1 MKTRNIFLLKYV
13 FALIILFASS
23 WLIIQNHKLFEILKE
38 KPSDIVVTNIGA
50 TNATVYW
57 KNNEG
62 VFSILSYKEKEK
74 NMPYISVSG
83 SDLYKNIKED
93 NYIYK
98 ASLSQLQPNTI
109 YSFRIQSPK
118 QTWEHDFEFST
129 EEYGTKVELPDIKTG
144 STEKGNFL
152 LIDNKGKKFMVY
164 SSSHGTWALDL
175 KGSDYT
181 VTEYA
186 QFIPSEILR
195 EELKASFFGIISP
208 AYAESGANCKTNISI
223 TNTQYL
229 PTKSQTQ
236 SLLDRLIGGCKG
248 HYAQEC
254 YSDVYCQSIEAGV
267 NPALPITLW
276 VHESAGSMYA
286 KYANVQDFGING
298 ANIPSRDF
306 TRQLRQLLDVQMADD
321 YISGYCTDK
330 GITEEERWATK
341 YARGYCTDENIAH
354 GKAYITEIREYYN
367 WLTRGT
373 LPSWPWNVSKS
384 SSACDRS
391 KQVTNGVYRD
401 CQGNP
406 TGTNPQPPENED
418 KYDGLGRLILYS
430 KDGKTCNYSKGCV
443 CIQNNGDRFPLNNG
457 DRCRATTAPAPKEYD
472 EQGRL
477 ILFSEDQ
484 KICDYS
490 KGCVCIQNNGR
501 KDSLEQGQR
510 CRGTFSPDPDP
521 NPDPDPTPDP
531 GVTCTGPDN
540 KPGKED
546 ILVGQTCKD
555 VGGCECFK
563 GTIKTGNYLKD
574 IACGLVCTDQAPD
587 PDPDPTPDPD
597 PDPTP
602 DPGVTCTGPDNKPGK
617 EDILVGQTCKDVGGC
632 ECFKGSIKTENYFKD
647 VKCGYVCTE
656 ENPTPEDK
664 TILEVTDKDLYC
676 RNSKGCICY
685 WNNKTVQK
693 DAENGQTCTTDQ
705 QVIKTESI
713 CCYSNNSL
721 SMKMPYDCSGVI
733 RSDISK
739 ENCRLE
745 STKYEIREGISFI
758 SPLEVIDLENPLI
771 PKSAYDLINIS
782 DKRVIAVGE
791 YQGGQWVSIVKYENG
806 AINGNDFQLKS
817 GKSYMVSSLH
827 DTEFPV
833 NGYRVNPSNILETAG
848 WNLIP
853 SFIFDGKG
861 TYSVDILKNLE
872 FNKIKQIG
880 QWQKEKGLFDYTF
893 KDESNYIFGNPLKIS
908 QEEGIFIK
916 VIK

>member
-1 MKTRNIFLLKYV
+1 MKTKNIFFLKYV

-83 SDLYKNIKED
+83 SDLYKNMKED

-98 ASLSQLQPNTI
+98 AILSQLQPNTI

-129 EEYGTKVELPDIKTG
+129 EEYSTKVELPDIKTG

-306 TRQLRQLLDVQMADD
+306 TRQLRQFLDVQMADD

-406 TGTNPQPPENED
+406 TGTNPQPP
-418 KYDGLGRLILYS
+418 
-430 KDGKTCNYSKGCV
+430 
-443 CIQNNGDRFPLNNG
+443 
-457 DRCRATTAPAPKEYD
+457 
-472 EQGRL
+472 
-477 ILFSEDQ
+477 
-484 KICDYS
+484 
-490 KGCVCIQNNGR
+490 
-501 KDSLEQGQR
+501 
-510 CRGTFSPDPDP
+510 DPDP
-521 NPDPDPTPDP
+521 NPNPIPDP

-656 ENPTPEDK
+656 ENPTPEEK

-853 SFIFDGKG
+853 SFVFDGKG

>member
-1 MKTRNIFLLKYV
+1 MKTKNIFLLKYV

-83 SDLYKNIKED
+83 SDLYKNMKED

-286 KYANVQDFGING
+286 KYPNVQDFGING

-306 TRQLRQLLDVQMADD
+306 TRQLRQFLDVQMADD

-406 TGTNPQPPENED
+406 TGTNPQPP
-418 KYDGLGRLILYS
+418 
-430 KDGKTCNYSKGCV
+430 
-443 CIQNNGDRFPLNNG
+443 
-457 DRCRATTAPAPKEYD
+457 
-472 EQGRL
+472 
-477 ILFSEDQ
+477 
-484 KICDYS
+484 
-490 KGCVCIQNNGR
+490 
-501 KDSLEQGQR
+501 
-510 CRGTFSPDPDP
+510 DPDP
-521 NPDPDPTPDP
+521 NPNPIPDP

-574 IACGLVCTDQAPD
+574 VACGLVCTDQAPA

>member
-1 MKTRNIFLLKYV
+1 MKTKNIFFLKYV

-98 ASLSQLQPNTI
+98 AILSQLQPNTI

-129 EEYGTKVELPDIKTG
+129 EEYSTKVELPEIKTG

-186 QFIPSEILR
+186 QFIPSEILK

-306 TRQLRQLLDVQMADD
+306 TRQLRQFLDVQMADD

-406 TGTNPQPPENED
+406 TGTNPQPPD
-418 KYDGLGRLILYS
+418 
-430 KDGKTCNYSKGCV
+430 
-443 CIQNNGDRFPLNNG
+443 
-457 DRCRATTAPAPKEYD
+457 
-472 EQGRL
+472 
-477 ILFSEDQ
+477 
-484 KICDYS
+484 
-490 KGCVCIQNNGR
+490 
-501 KDSLEQGQR
+501 
-510 CRGTFSPDPDP
+510 PDPDP
-521 NPDPDPTPDP
+521 NPIPDP

-574 IACGLVCTDQAPD
+574 VACGLVCTDQTPTPD

-656 ENPTPEDK
+656 ENPTPEEK

-833 NGYRVNPSNILETAG
+833 NGYRVNPSDILETAG

>member
-1 MKTRNIFLLKYV
+1 MKTKNIFFLKYV

-83 SDLYKNIKED
+83 SDLYKNMKED

-98 ASLSQLQPNTI
+98 AILSQLQPNTI

-129 EEYGTKVELPDIKTG
+129 EEYSTKVELPNIKTG

-306 TRQLRQLLDVQMADD
+306 TRQLRQFLDVQMADD

-406 TGTNPQPPENED
+406 TGTNPQPPD
-418 KYDGLGRLILYS
+418 
-430 KDGKTCNYSKGCV
+430 
-443 CIQNNGDRFPLNNG
+443 
-457 DRCRATTAPAPKEYD
+457 
-472 EQGRL
+472 
-477 ILFSEDQ
+477 
-484 KICDYS
+484 
-490 KGCVCIQNNGR
+490 
-501 KDSLEQGQR
+501 
-510 CRGTFSPDPDP
+510 PDPDP
-521 NPDPDPTPDP
+521 NPIPDP

-574 IACGLVCTDQAPD
+574 VACGLVCTDQTPTPD

-656 ENPTPEDK
+656 ENPTPEEK

-705 QVIKTESI
+705 QVVKTESI

>member
-1 MKTRNIFLLKYV
+1 MKTKNIFFLKYV

-144 STEKGNFL
+144 TTEKGNFL

-186 QFIPSEILR
+186 QFIPSEILK

-286 KYANVQDFGING
+286 KYPNVQDFGING

-406 TGTNPQPPENED
+406 TGTNPQPP
-418 KYDGLGRLILYS
+418 
-430 KDGKTCNYSKGCV
+430 
-443 CIQNNGDRFPLNNG
+443 
-457 DRCRATTAPAPKEYD
+457 
-472 EQGRL
+472 
-477 ILFSEDQ
+477 
-484 KICDYS
+484 
-490 KGCVCIQNNGR
+490 
-501 KDSLEQGQR
+501 
-510 CRGTFSPDPDP
+510 DPDP
-521 NPDPDPTPDP
+521 NPNPIPDP

-574 IACGLVCTDQAPD
+574 VACGLVCTDQAPA

-872 FNKIKQIG
+872 FNKIKQMG

>member
-1 MKTRNIFLLKYV
+1 MKTKNIFFLKYV

-83 SDLYKNIKED
+83 SDLYKNMKED

-98 ASLSQLQPNTI
+98 AILSQLQPNTI

-306 TRQLRQLLDVQMADD
+306 TRQLRQFLDVQMADD

-406 TGTNPQPPENED
+406 TGTNPQPPD
-418 KYDGLGRLILYS
+418 
-430 KDGKTCNYSKGCV
+430 
-443 CIQNNGDRFPLNNG
+443 
-457 DRCRATTAPAPKEYD
+457 
-472 EQGRL
+472 
-477 ILFSEDQ
+477 
-484 KICDYS
+484 
-490 KGCVCIQNNGR
+490 
-501 KDSLEQGQR
+501 
-510 CRGTFSPDPDP
+510 PDPD
-521 NPDPDPTPDP
+521 PDPDPTPNP

-574 IACGLVCTDQAPD
+574 VACGLVCTDQAPA

-656 ENPTPEDK
+656 ENPTPEEK

-827 DTEFPV
+827 DTEFSV

-853 SFIFDGKG
+853 SFVFDGKG

>member
-1 MKTRNIFLLKYV
+1 MKTKNIFFLKYV

-83 SDLYKNIKED
+83 SDLYKNMKED

-98 ASLSQLQPNTI
+98 AILSQLQPNTI

-129 EEYGTKVELPDIKTG
+129 EEYSTKVELPDIKTG

-306 TRQLRQLLDVQMADD
+306 TRQLRQFLDVQMADD

-406 TGTNPQPPENED
+406 TGTNPQPP
-418 KYDGLGRLILYS
+418 
-430 KDGKTCNYSKGCV
+430 
-443 CIQNNGDRFPLNNG
+443 
-457 DRCRATTAPAPKEYD
+457 
-472 EQGRL
+472 
-477 ILFSEDQ
+477 
-484 KICDYS
+484 
-490 KGCVCIQNNGR
+490 
-501 KDSLEQGQR
+501 
-510 CRGTFSPDPDP
+510 DPDP
-521 NPDPDPTPDP
+521 NPNPIPDP

-656 ENPTPEDK
+656 ENPTPEEK

-827 DTEFPV
+827 DTEFSV

-853 SFIFDGKG
+853 SFVFDGKG

>member
-1 MKTRNIFLLKYV
+1 MKTKNIFLLKYV

-83 SDLYKNIKED
+83 SDLYKNMKED

-186 QFIPSEILR
+186 QFIPSEILK

-223 TNTQYL
+223 SNTQYL

-306 TRQLRQLLDVQMADD
+306 TRQLRQFLDVQMADD

-406 TGTNPQPPENED
+406 TGTNPQPP
-418 KYDGLGRLILYS
+418 
-430 KDGKTCNYSKGCV
+430 
-443 CIQNNGDRFPLNNG
+443 
-457 DRCRATTAPAPKEYD
+457 
-472 EQGRL
+472 
-477 ILFSEDQ
+477 
-484 KICDYS
+484 
-490 KGCVCIQNNGR
+490 
-501 KDSLEQGQR
+501 
-510 CRGTFSPDPDP
+510 
-521 NPDPDPTPDP
+521 
-531 GVTCTGPDN
+531 
-540 KPGKED
+540 
-546 ILVGQTCKD
+546 
-555 VGGCECFK
+555 
-563 GTIKTGNYLKD
+563 
-574 IACGLVCTDQAPD
+574 
-587 PDPDPTPDPD
+587 DPDPTPDPD

-656 ENPTPEDK
+656 ENPTPEEK

-853 SFIFDGKG
+853 SFIFHGKG

>member
-1 MKTRNIFLLKYV
+1 MKKKNIFLLKFV
-13 FALIILFASS
+13 FALVLLFASS
-23 WLIIQNHKLFEILKE
+23 WLYVQNYKLFEILKE
-38 KPSDIVVTNIGA
+38 KPTDIVVTNIGSSGA
-50 TNATVYW
+50 TIYW

-62 VFSILSYKEKEK
+62 VYSILSYKEKER
-74 NMPYISVSG
+74 NMPYISVMDSN
-83 SDLYKNIKED
+83 LYKNMKED
-93 NYIYK
+93 NYFYE
-98 ASLSQLQPNTI
+98 ATLSQLRPDTT
-109 YSFRIQSPK
+109 YTFRIQSPK
-118 QTWEHDFEFST
+118 QKWDFDLEFTT
-129 EEYGTKVELPDIKTG
+129 EEYNTKVELPDIKTG
-144 STEKGNFL
+144 TTETGNFL
-152 LIDNKGKKFMVY
+152 LIENGGKKYMVY
-164 SSSHGTWALDL
+164 TSYHGTWALDL
-175 KGSDYT
+175 KGSGYT

-186 QFIPSEILR
+186 RFIPSAILQ
-195 EELKASFFGIISP
+195 EELEASLFGIISP
-208 AYAESGANCKTNISI
+208 VYAESGANCKTNISI

-391 KQVTNGVYRD
+391 KQVTNGIYRD

-563 GTIKTGNYLKD
+563 G
-574 IACGLVCTDQAPD
+574 
-587 PDPDPTPDPD
+587 
-597 PDPTP
+597 
-602 DPGVTCTGPDNKPGK
+602 
-617 EDILVGQTCKDVGGC
+617 
-632 ECFKGSIKTENYFKD
+632 SIKTENYFKD

-676 RNSKGCICY
+676 RNPKGCICY

-693 DAENGQTCTTDQ
+693 DAENGFTCTTDQ
-705 QVIKTESI
+705 KVIKTESV
-713 CCYSNNSL
+713 CCYYNNSL
-721 SMKMPYDCSGVI
+721 SMRMPYECSGVI
-733 RSDISK
+733 RSDISA
-739 ENCRLE
+739 ENCHME
-745 STKYEIREGISFI
+745 STKYVIREGISFI
-758 SPLEVIDLENPLI
+758 SPLEVIDVDNPLV

-791 YQGGQWVSIVKYENG
+791 YQSGQWVHVVKYEEG
-806 AINGNDFQLKS
+806 SIKGNDFSLKS

-827 DTEFPV
+827 ETEFSV
-833 NGYRVNPSNILETAG
+833 KGYRISPSNILESAG
-848 WNLIP
+848 WNLVP
-853 SFIFDGKG
+853 SFVFDGKG
-861 TYSVDILKNLE
+861 TTSVDILKNLE

-893 KDESNYIFGNPLKIS
+893 KDESNYIFGDSLKIN

-916 VIK
+916 VVK

>member
-1 MKTRNIFLLKYV
+1 MKTKNIFFLKYV

-83 SDLYKNIKED
+83 SDLYKNMKED

-98 ASLSQLQPNTI
+98 AILSQLQPNTI

-129 EEYGTKVELPDIKTG
+129 EEYSTKVELPNIKTG
-144 STEKGNFL
+144 TTEKGNFL

-186 QFIPSEILR
+186 QFIPSEILK

-223 TNTQYL
+223 SNTQYL

-306 TRQLRQLLDVQMADD
+306 TRQLRQFLDVQMADD

-406 TGTNPQPPENED
+406 TGTNPQPPD
-418 KYDGLGRLILYS
+418 
-430 KDGKTCNYSKGCV
+430 
-443 CIQNNGDRFPLNNG
+443 
-457 DRCRATTAPAPKEYD
+457 
-472 EQGRL
+472 
-477 ILFSEDQ
+477 
-484 KICDYS
+484 
-490 KGCVCIQNNGR
+490 
-501 KDSLEQGQR
+501 
-510 CRGTFSPDPDP
+510 PDPDP
-521 NPDPDPTPDP
+521 NPIPDP

-574 IACGLVCTDQAPD
+574 VACGLVCTDQTPTPD

-656 ENPTPEDK
+656 ENPTPEEK

-833 NGYRVNPSNILETAG
+833 NGYRVNPSDILETAG

>member
-129 EEYGTKVELPDIKTG
+129 EEYSTKVELPNIKTG
-144 STEKGNFL
+144 TTEKGNFL

-208 AYAESGANCKTNISI
+208 VYAESGANCKTNISI

-286 KYANVQDFGING
+286 KYPNVQDFGING

-406 TGTNPQPPENED
+406 TGTNPQPP
-418 KYDGLGRLILYS
+418 
-430 KDGKTCNYSKGCV
+430 
-443 CIQNNGDRFPLNNG
+443 
-457 DRCRATTAPAPKEYD
+457 
-472 EQGRL
+472 
-477 ILFSEDQ
+477 
-484 KICDYS
+484 
-490 KGCVCIQNNGR
+490 
-501 KDSLEQGQR
+501 
-510 CRGTFSPDPDP
+510 DPDP
-521 NPDPDPTPDP
+521 NPNPIPDP

-574 IACGLVCTDQAPD
+574 VACGLVCTDQAPAPD

-833 NGYRVNPSNILETAG
+833 NGYRVNPSDILETAG

>member
-1 MKTRNIFLLKYV
+1 MSKVKGV
-13 FALIILFASS
+13 EGLF
-23 WLIIQNHKLFEILKE
+23 
-38 KPSDIVVTNIGA
+38 T
-50 TNATVYW
+50 
-57 KNNEG
+57 
-62 VFSILSYKEKEK
+62 
-74 NMPYISVSG
+74 
-83 SDLYKNIKED
+83 
-93 NYIYK
+93 
-98 ASLSQLQPNTI
+98 
-109 YSFRIQSPK
+109 
-118 QTWEHDFEFST
+118 
-129 EEYGTKVELPDIKTG
+129 
-144 STEKGNFL
+144 
-152 LIDNKGKKFMVY
+152 
-164 SSSHGTWALDL
+164 
-175 KGSDYT
+175 
-181 VTEYA
+181 
-186 QFIPSEILR
+186 
-195 EELKASFFGIISP
+195 
-208 AYAESGANCKTNISI
+208 
-223 TNTQYL
+223 
-229 PTKSQTQ
+229 
-236 SLLDRLIGGCKG
+236 
-248 HYAQEC
+248 
-254 YSDVYCQSIEAGV
+254 
-267 NPALPITLW
+267 
-276 VHESAGSMYA
+276 
-286 KYANVQDFGING
+286 
-298 ANIPSRDF
+298 
-306 TRQLRQLLDVQMADD
+306 
-321 YISGYCTDK
+321 
-330 GITEEERWATK
+330 
-341 YARGYCTDENIAH
+341 
-354 GKAYITEIREYYN
+354 
-367 WLTRGT
+367 
-373 LPSWPWNVSKS
+373 
-384 SSACDRS
+384 
-391 KQVTNGVYRD
+391 
-401 CQGNP
+401 
-406 TGTNPQPPENED
+406 
-418 KYDGLGRLILYS
+418 
-430 KDGKTCNYSKGCV
+430 
-443 CIQNNGDRFPLNNG
+443 
-457 DRCRATTAPAPKEYD
+457 
-472 EQGRL
+472 
-477 ILFSEDQ
+477 
-484 KICDYS
+484 
-490 KGCVCIQNNGR
+490 
-501 KDSLEQGQR
+501 
-510 CRGTFSPDPDP
+510 DPDP

-574 IACGLVCTDQAPD
+574 VACGLVCTDQAPD
-587 PDPDPTPDPD
+587 PDPDPTPAPD